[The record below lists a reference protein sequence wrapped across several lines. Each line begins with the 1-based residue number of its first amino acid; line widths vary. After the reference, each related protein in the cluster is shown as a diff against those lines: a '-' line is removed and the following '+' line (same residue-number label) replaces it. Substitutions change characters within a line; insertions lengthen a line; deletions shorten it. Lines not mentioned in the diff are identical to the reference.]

1 MWLLYNDYLIAYQS
15 YVCLSLLAQNYVMS
29 LMSRPTNEWET
40 VPPSI
45 LLWATYHSISGV
57 KHFLELLSCRIS
69 MHLYTFDV
77 QKTIA
82 ISERIW
88 FQYVVIMIEKR
99 SKIMY
104 SATIMLRFRCKWQHC
119 EFRANITNLLKIH
132 LLQILAI
139 SHNAKWLFTQC
150 KFFIKWI
157 FN

>member
-77 QKTIA
+77 QKTSV

-99 SKIMY
+99 SKMMY
-104 SATIMLRFRCKWQHC
+104 SATIMLRFRCEWQHC
-119 EFRANITNLLKIH
+119 
-132 LLQILAI
+132 
-139 SHNAKWLFTQC
+139 
-150 KFFIKWI
+150 KFFPAQKSHYGRSRCTFIQGFMSIPDSRVAVLKNIKI
-157 FN
+157 MY